1 MSTIKFRKCFTKFMI
16 PIALM
21 EKFGR
26 ETSLSSV
33 EVRNMRKTLGKKFH
47 KHEENYRKTFDL
59 FQSFPYMLLNLATM
73 YRELRQYVMK

>member
-1 MSTIKFRKCFTKFMI
+1 MVSTKLMI

-26 ETSLSSV
+26 ETFLSSV

-47 KHEENYRKTFDL
+47 KHEENYRNTSDL
-59 FQSFPYMLLNLATM
+59 FQSFPYMLLNLAKLH
-73 YRELRQYVMK
+73 YPKLRNIVHTISI